1 MSSNIGKICLSLLP
15 ESETQVYNW
24 VEQHP
29 EITLF
34 ELRLDFLPEID
45 FKQLKQRTGK
55 QFIVTVRPQDEGG
68 KFSGTVEQRIA
79 VFKQAIQADIDYVDI
94 ELRHKE
100 EILPRLPEFTNT
112 QLILSVHSTTNNP
125 EVLEP
130 LLHQLLSEKAD
141 VYKFIFTAKE
151 LNDVLLARRFIDK
164 AREAGKRFVIH
175 AMGEVGANS
184 RLFGALQGNEW
195 TYAAVQHAHETADG
209 QFTIQN
215 LRHHFYIHEKSP
227 QTKIL
232 GLVGYPTRQSK
243 GWRLHNFL
251 IHQKFNGGNTNFLYV
266 NFPTQD
272 VESFLEHWGAV
283 VHGFSVTI
291 PHKEAILP
299 FLDKRSIGVK
309 ISGVCNTVVKCP
321 EGWCGYNTDLYA
333 LETIIKQHKANLE
346 HGAVVIGTGGTARS
360 AIAALRRLEVYP
372 IMITGRNQ
380 EKGAQLAKL
389 FGVDY
394 MNYNE
399 IIGVNA
405 SLIIQTTPVG
415 MIPNIN
421 DVPPG
426 IELLKRGR
434 IVLDVIYNPAE
445 TRFLKHAKAKG
456 CITISGVDMFV
467 LQAAKQFELFTGTSV
482 SVSEVREAFNRI
494 SVV

>member
-1 MSSNIGKICLSLLP
+1 
-15 ESETQVYNW
+15 
-24 VEQHP
+24 
-29 EITLF
+29 
-34 ELRLDFLPEID
+34 
-45 FKQLKQRTGK
+45 
-55 QFIVTVRPQDEGG
+55 
-68 KFSGTVEQRIA
+68 
-79 VFKQAIQADIDYVDI
+79 VDI

-151 LNDVLLARRFIDK
+151 LNDVL
-164 AREAGKRFVIH
+164 
-175 AMGEVGANS
+175 GANS
-184 RLFGALQGNEW
+184 RLFGALHGNEW

-309 ISGVCNTVVKCP
+309 ISGVCK
-321 EGWCGYNTDLYA
+321 
-333 LETIIKQHKANLE
+333 I
-346 HGAVVIGTGGTARS
+346 
-360 AIAALRRLEVYP
+360 RL
-372 IMITGRNQ
+372 
-380 EKGAQLAKL
+380 
-389 FGVDY
+389 
-394 MNYNE
+394 
-399 IIGVNA
+399 
-405 SLIIQTTPVG
+405 
-415 MIPNIN
+415 
-421 DVPPG
+421 
-426 IELLKRGR
+426 
-434 IVLDVIYNPAE
+434 
-445 TRFLKHAKAKG
+445 
-456 CITISGVDMFV
+456 
-467 LQAAKQFELFTGTSV
+467 
-482 SVSEVREAFNRI
+482 
-494 SVV
+494 